1 MAYELLEQYQPSL
14 ETPAAARRDL
24 AAYLVGLGHREL
36 TRVAAL
42 LVSELV
48 TNSLV
53 HASGVITL
61 RAAWADDRLCVDVSD
76 HGGGTTQARD
86 PETSGRGLQI
96 VDALATRWGS
106 MPRFDGAG
114 RSTWFELESC

>member
-14 ETPAAARRDL
+14 ESPAAARRDL

-53 HASGVITL
+53 HASGVI
-61 RAAWADDRLCVDVSD
+61 ASGDR
-76 HGGGTTQARD
+76 RD
-86 PETSGRGLQI
+86 IKCE
-96 VDALATRWGS
+96 AGS
-106 MPRFDGAG
+106 H
-114 RSTWFELESC
+114 